1 MVTQAEALEG
11 GSMMRFA
18 ILSDI
23 HANAPAFNVV
33 LTDIQSQS
41 RKVDQILCLGDIVGY
56 GPTPADVLKRAH
68 ARIHHFVLGNHDA
81 VVAGRMSPDCFN
93 ARAKAAIE
101 WTGRQLDDKAR
112 TFFRELPYVLEGP
125 GFRCTHGHPA
135 SPTQFRYIIE
145 PKDALDAWAACS
157 EQLIF
162 VGHSHVPGLW
172 VIGASGR
179 PHWLEPTDFS
189 LEDGKRYI
197 VNVGSVGQPRADD
210 VRACYCIYDQN
221 AHSVLFRRVVFD
233 VEAYRTQLADS
244 DIPAKHTH
252 FLNVVDDQTPVP
264 LRESLDFSP
273 PHNAPAGSE
282 NVAVARLE
290 GAVRTARRW
299 RLGAALL
306 ASCVVVGCCLA
317 VALWP
322 EPPVPMLTVEAR
334 EPINPR
340 HPLPVLKEN
349 ALSAPEVRD
358 LITPDNP
365 LLRWTVRV
373 SDPARQHIK
382 TALRSVPKEKR
393 GEYPVFAITSDA
405 PLPIKLHSE
414 LVPAKKGMV
423 LQVAAGF
430 RSEAPLDGHLKLVLE
445 QVTEGK
451 TAPLVEHV
459 IRCDKPDA
467 WQNRSKTAPSL
478 RADGLVRWTLIGE
491 FAGELLVR
499 DCGLNRT
506 Q

>member
-1 MVTQAEALEG
+1 V
-11 GSMMRFA
+11 RYA

-23 HANAPAFNVV
+23 HANTPAFNVV
-33 LTDIQSQS
+33 LTDIQS
-41 RKVDQILCLGDIVGY
+41 RKADQILCLGDIVGY

-93 ARAKAAIE
+93 ERARAAIE
-101 WTGRQLDDKAR
+101 WTKQQLDGKAR
-112 TFFRELPYVLEGP
+112 RFFRKLPYVLEGS
-125 GFRCTHGHPA
+125 GFRCMHGHPA
-135 SPTQFRYIIE
+135 SPAQFRYVIE

-172 VIGASGR
+172 VIGASGK

-189 LEDGKRYI
+189 LEEGKRYI

-210 VRACYCIYDQN
+210 VRACYCIYDQTTG
-221 AHSVLFRRVVFD
+221 SVLFRRLVFD
-233 VEAYRTQLADS
+233 VEAYRIQLADS
-244 DIPAKHTH
+244 DIPVKKTH
-252 FLNVVDDQTPVP
+252 FLNVADEQAPMP
-264 LRESLDFSP
+264 LRETLDFRP
-273 PHNAPAGSE
+273 PHRAPAGSE
-282 NVAVARLE
+282 DVAVARLE

-299 RLGAALL
+299 RLGASLL
-306 ASCVVVGCCLA
+306 ALCIVVGCCLA

-322 EPPVPMLTVEAR
+322 EPPVPMLTIEAR

-340 HPLPVLKEN
+340 HPLPVVKEN
-349 ALSAPEVRD
+349 TLSAPEVRG
-358 LITPDNP
+358 LIAPENS

-373 SDPARQHIK
+373 SDPTCQNIK
-382 TALRSVPKEKR
+382 TTLRAVPKEKR
-393 GEYPVFAITSDA
+393 GEYPVFDITSEA

-430 RSEAPLDGHLKLVLE
+430 RVEAPLDGHLKLVLE

-451 TAPLVEHV
+451 ATPLVEHIV
-459 IRCDKPDA
+459 RCDKPNT
-467 WQNRSKTAPSL
+467 WQPRSKTAPKL
-478 RADGLVRWTLIGE
+478 RADGFVRWTLVGE
-491 FAGELLVR
+491 FAGNLLVR
-499 DCGLNRT
+499 ECGLKRT
-506 Q
+506 K